1 WIGDQTIRELL
12 SIQKTLN
19 GIRKVHA
26 NAPSFRSP
34 DKKRHIII
42 IALLRR
48 IVRVNKSEFVERETS
63 NQEHQPGWA
72 K

>member
-1 WIGDQTIRELL
+1 MPLVLDRQI
-12 SIQKTLN
+12 
-19 GIRKVHA
+19 
-26 NAPSFRSP
+26 
-34 DKKRHIII
+34 KKRHIII

-63 NQEHQPGWA
+63 NQEHQLGWR